1 MCDGNAYPVLAIR
14 PYQAMCLICAFGE
27 GAGGPK
33 DGRLKE
39 ILDAVREYPD
49 RPIALNCNAGDVYVY
64 QEPGTAEDTPGSPE
78 FNRKRDLDI
87 LTKLDLA
94 PGSILP
100 ARTVLL
106 SVIHNVATAAGI
118 CGYDT
123 VTSDAWRGCPK
134 AKSGFFEK
142 GVAKGIDVIIPPRG
156 EDEMA
161 RDKVASIKDSL
172 EADAIAIRPHI
183 LVCAVSQY
191 GNGIRPPF
199 KPDNLP
205 EMMQHILKHPDTLI
219 KLAPGA
225 DWMMCGPCPARV
237 ADLNACVCSPISSG
251 GLFNEMKDLNVLQ
264 ALGLTY
270 GTTMKAKDMYKL
282 IFERIPKVNGVCAL
296 TNDLPNTSVWRD
308 PCGTKADPCPGY
320 AKGRAELMPLFA

>member
-1 MCDGNAYPVLAIR
+1 MCDGKACSALSIR

-27 GAGGPK
+27 EDAGPK

-49 RPIALNCNAGDVYVY
+49 RPTALNCNAGDVYVY
-64 QEPGTAEDTPGSPE
+64 QDPGTAEDTPEGADY
-78 FNRKRDLDI
+78 NRKRDLDI
-87 LTKLDLA
+87 LGKLDLA

-142 GVAKGIDVIIPPRG
+142 GVERGIEAIIPPRS
-156 EDEMA
+156 EDAMA
-161 RDKVASIKDSL
+161 RDKVASIKDAF
-172 EADAIAIRPHI
+172 EADALAIRPHI

-219 KLAPGA
+219 TLAPGA
-225 DWMMCGPCPARV
+225 DWMMCGPCHARL
-237 ADLNACVCSPISSG
+237 AELNACVG
-251 GLFNEMKDLNVLQ
+251 GRIGACGIYNEMKDLNVLQ

-270 GTTMKAKDMYKL
+270 GTTMKAKDIFKL
-282 IFERIPKVNGVCAL
+282 IFERIPKVDNVCAL
-296 TNDLPNTSVWRD
+296 INGLPNTSVWRD
-308 PCGTKADPCPGY
+308 GCGANAAPCPGY
-320 AKGRAELMPLFA
+320 DKGRAELMPVFA